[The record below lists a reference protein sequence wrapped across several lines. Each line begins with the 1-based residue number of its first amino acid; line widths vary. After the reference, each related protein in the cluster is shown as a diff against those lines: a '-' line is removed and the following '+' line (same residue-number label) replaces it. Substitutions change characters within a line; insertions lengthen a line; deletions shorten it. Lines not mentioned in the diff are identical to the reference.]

1 MRNSGFLVRLTHSRL
16 STGSQRQ
23 SAAAD
28 RPTSTDRPTDRGN
41 LNISSAS
48 CYVLYLRDVMPT
60 RHPGFPSE
68 VLGGQHSLWA
78 CQTLLL

>member
-1 MRNSGFLVRLTHSRL
+1 MRNSGFLLHLTARL

-23 SAAAD
+23 SATAA

-41 LNISSAS
+41 LNVSSAS
-48 CYVLYLRDVMPT
+48 CYVRYLRDVMPT

-68 VLGGQHSLWA
+68 VLGGLQLLFARQS
-78 CQTLLL
+78 LLL